1 MVSVRI
7 DPCKKI
13 ERQKITKPTWQV
25 NFKEAAK
32 TIKFIKKETFQ
43 HIMLEQ
49 LDFQVEKNASHLE
62 NKTAK
67 FREENIGGILCDVS
81 AGAFFFFMWG
91 KMKST
96 NFIDKK
102 VDKLYFIKIRYFCF
116 LKNIFKYMKGTTVKW
131 EKLSRYINTENS

>member
-7 DPCKKI
+7 DPWKKT

-32 TIKFIKKETFQ
+32 TIKCIKKETFQ

-49 LDFQVEKNASHLE
+49 LDFQVEKDASHLE

-81 AGAFFFFMWG
+81 AGAFFFSCG
-91 KMKST
+91 A
-96 NFIDKK
+96 
-102 VDKLYFIKIRYFCF
+102 R
-116 LKNIFKYMKGTTVKW
+116 
-131 EKLSRYINTENS
+131 